1 MGIILWLI
9 IIPTWVRAFVLL
21 VPSKTTGIGF
31 IKSNPIIYIDG
42 KVDQDDYNII
52 IGIVYI

>member
-1 MGIILWLI
+1 MILWLI
-9 IIPTWVRAFVLL
+9 IVPTWVRAFVLL

-42 KVDQDDYNII
+42 KADKDDYNII
-52 IGIVYI
+52 IGIAYI

>member
-9 IIPTWVRAFVLL
+9 IVSTWVRAFVLL
-21 VPSKTTGIGF
+21 VPSKTTGIRF
-31 IKSNPIIYIDG
+31 IKSKPIIYIDG
-42 KVDQDDYNII
+42 KTDQDDYNII